1 MVMSINKSVKKTVNK
16 VLTNKYVLY
25 IVAFLAATNI
35 LGYLS
40 VQNFTS
46 ITFFILLAFLTQY
59 FSKNMTVILL
69 TAMIGTSLLF
79 ITHNFGITV
88 KEGMKEGVSPNTKE
102 SEEEKGVPATA
113 AEAAKEEM
121 EPEIQEG
128 VTAKHSLQSLKEAL
142 GDKGIEGL
150 NMDTEGLM
158 VRQQQLQKSMKN
170 LEPMMDQAKKM
181 LDNFDP
187 STLEKMTN
195 ILSGFT
201 SK

>member
-88 KEGMKEGVSPNTKE
+88 KEGKKEGLGHKNKK
-102 SEEEKGVPATA
+102 EEKDDAATA
-113 AEAAKEEM
+113 AEAAKKDM
-121 EPEIQEG
+121 VPEIQKGATTHE
-128 VTAKHSLQSLKEAL
+128 SLQSLKEAL

-150 NMDTEGLM
+150 NMDTDEL
-158 VRQQQLQKSMKN
+158 VARQKELQKSMKN
-170 LEPMMDQAKKM
+170 LGPMMDQAKGI
-181 LDNFDP
+181 LDKFDP
-187 STLEKMTN
+187 GTLEKMTN